1 MYCTHCGTQV
11 ADGAV
16 RCPQCGRRPAGDLPK
31 VVGSAS
37 GAAIAVAVAVGLLL
51 ALVAV
56 GGIVAAILI
65 PNFLDA
71 LQKAKQKR
79 TLADLRDLAA
89 AIEVYRLE
97 EGVYPE
103 AEDMAGLEAAL
114 VPDYTTAVPRLDGWK
129 HEIVY
134 GCWQEIEEPPGC
146 DHYRLVSPGRD
157 GLFEMESPDEYE
169 EGAFPMTEY
178 DGDIVVGEGGVF
190 IRRPEPAT
198 AGGGA

>member
-1 MYCTHCGTQV
+1 MHCAHCGTQV
-11 ADGAV
+11 ADGAA
-16 RCPQCGRRPAGDLPK
+16 RCPACGKRPTGDLPK

-56 GGIVAAILI
+56 GGIVAAVFI

-79 TLADLRDLAA
+79 TVADLRQVAT
-89 AIEVYRLE
+89 AIESYGAE
-97 EGVYPE
+97 HGIYPE
-103 AEDMAGLEAAL
+103 AEDMAGLEALL
-114 VPDYTTAVPRLDGWK
+114 VPDFIDVLPHLDGWK

-134 GCWQEIEEPPGC
+134 GCWQEIEDPPGC

-157 GLFEMESPDEYE
+157 GLFEVENLDEYE
-169 EGAFPMTEY
+169 EGAFPPVEY
-178 DGDIVVGEGGVF
+178 DGDIVVGEGGAF
-190 IRRPEPAT
+190 IRRPDLAG